1 MSRPAA
7 EPRWST
13 WKAACCQEWRD
24 SKTSDSSDDRPM
36 CKAVPL
42 RLRALVKFL
51 ENIWDDDIV
60 EPNIPTGVR
69 LVYEL
74 DANLR
79 PIKRY
84 SLADPNE
91 IRKAE
96 QAVVEEGQAR

>member
-1 MSRPAA
+1 MSRRAA
-7 EPRWST
+7 ELRWST
-13 WKAACCQEWRD
+13 WKAACCQEWRH

-36 CKAVPL
+36 SKAVLL
-42 RLRALVKFL
+42 RLGALVKRL
-51 ENIWDDDIV
+51 DTIWGDDIV

-84 SLADPNE
+84 YLADPNE

-96 QAVVEEGQAR
+96 QSV